1 MILCFVAFLAGE
13 TYGINPE
20 NKQIINKIS
29 FGSCLKVSRPQPVWN
44 AINNFHPDLFIF
56 LGDNVHADT
65 KDPFVFAKLGRGWSS
80 IWLCKIKATI
90 HNLCDLG

>member
-1 MILCFVAFLAGE
+1 MQILNLATNVILCFVVFFAGE
-13 TYGINPE
+13 TSGTIPE

-56 LGDNVHADT
+56 LGDNVCSYCINRWD
-65 KDPFVFAKLGRGWSS
+65 KK
-80 IWLCKIKATI
+80 
-90 HNLCDLG
+90 